1 MGRGDGDGLT
11 GEVVLDVNL
20 DGLLIDLLTRRLKDE
35 IELAKVR
42 EVAEEPAEF
51 IRAHFPVE
59 VVPFGEAGHIL
70 VKVKTTEIAGVRRAI
85 GVPVTV
91 LECDL
96 VDVLEVLSKV
106 VEIEICRAQH
116 I

>member
-11 GEVVLDVNL
+11 GEAVLDVNL
-20 DGLLIDLLTRRLKDE
+20 ESLLIDLLARWFKDD

-51 IRAHFPVE
+51 IRAHFPVD
-59 VVPFGEAGHIL
+59 VVPGEAGHI
-70 VKVKTTEIAGVRRAI
+70 VVKTTEIAGVRRTY

-116 I
+116 T